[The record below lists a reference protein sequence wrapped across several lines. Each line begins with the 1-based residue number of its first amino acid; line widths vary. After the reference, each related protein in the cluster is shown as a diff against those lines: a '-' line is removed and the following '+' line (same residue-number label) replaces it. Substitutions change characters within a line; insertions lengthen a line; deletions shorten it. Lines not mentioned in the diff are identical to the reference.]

1 MNLVMF
7 GYFVQ
12 LGFFNEIYDIDI
24 KSLIYD
30 EQQAEIER
38 DILPFGFIDDGQS
51 SSTDWNLG

>member
-1 MNLVMF
+1 MF